1 MKLKTKPWINAEVQ
15 YLMWKRDKLLKT
27 FCKAK
32 DDGVKQR
39 LYTEY
44 KKIRNDLTTM
54 KRHNKKKYYEH
65 YFQKNANKTAAI
77 WKGIRS
83 LVTIKPSNKSDIS
96 ILDSNGET
104 ITDPIKIVNSFN
116 KYFVNVGTN
125 VENKIPKS
133 KIPYTDYLKTICINN
148 SFYLTPALADEILD
162 IINSLDLNK
171 SLGPNSI
178 PIYILK
184 ISKNVFSNNLAK
196 IINLSFKTGIFPD
209 LCKIAK
215 VIPIFKKED
224 PLLCKNYRPISLL
237 PIFSKIFEK
246 IIYTRM
252 YKFLDKNHLLYD
264 IQFGFRNKHSTSHA
278 LINLTESI
286 KNYLDNKELVSGIF
300 IDLEKAFDTSYVI
313 N

>member
-1 MKLKTKPWINAEVQ
+1 
-15 YLMWKRDKLLKT
+15 MWAPMWRK
-27 FCKAK
+27 
-32 DDGVKQR
+32 
-39 LYTEY
+39 
-44 KKIRNDLTTM
+44 
-54 KRHNKKKYYEH
+54 
-65 YFQKNANKTAAI
+65 
-77 WKGIRS
+77 
-83 LVTIKPSNKSDIS
+83 
-96 ILDSNGET
+96 
-104 ITDPIKIVNSFN
+104 
-116 KYFVNVGTN
+116 
-125 VENKIPKS
+125 KIPKS

-184 ISKNVFSNNLAK
+184 ISKDFFSNNLAK
-196 IINLSFKTGIFPD
+196 IINLSFKTGIIPD

-215 VIPIFKKED
+215 VVPIFKKED

-237 PIFSKIFEK
+237 PIFSKIFVK

-264 IQFGFRNKHSTSHA
+264 KQFGFRNKHSTSHA

-300 IDLEKAFDTSYVI
+300 IDLEKAFDTVNHEILCNKLTYYGFRGKFNELIKSILSNRKQYVSI
-313 N
+313 NGYDYENLDINCGVPQGSTLGPLLFIIYINDLQHSLKFATTSHFADATCLIYASKNPKTLETNINYDLKNLNQWLCATDYL